1 MALLS
6 DDAEFYLQVGALWV
20 LSATVAITI
29 LRGLIRGH
37 GFHPNM
43 SHLFVLGHSLV
54 LAQDALRL
62 LLVHGNIPKVP
73 PWAHGLAS
81 PAPLFPISRGLARF
95 AGFVCDCLMGG
106 YRGSPT
112 GADDA
117 PETPACRQ
125 SGTAFFWRQCTAGIS
140 RRSPTAASPCC

>member
-6 DDAEFYLQVGALWV
+6 DDAVFYLQVGTLWM
-20 LSATVAITI
+20 LSATAAVTI
-29 LRGLIRGH
+29 LRGWIRGH
-37 GFHPNM
+37 GFHPKT
-43 SHLFVLGHSLV
+43 SHLFVLGYSLV

-73 PWAHGLAS
+73 PWARGLAS
-81 PAPLFPISRGLARF
+81 PAPLFLISRALARF
-95 AGFVCDCLMGG
+95 AGSVCVCLMGG

-117 PETPACRQ
+117 PETPACRL
-125 SGTAFFWRQCTAGIS
+125 SGNAFCWRECTSGIS
-140 RRSPTAASPCC
+140 RRSPTAATP